1 MKAIPCKLVINSSR
15 GYIFTPREFPSVN
28 KAMEYARSDNG
39 GFAWRLFTMDGKLIK
54 RGFCDN
60 TPCGGYRGI

>member
-15 GYIFTPREFPSVN
+15 GYIFTPIEFPSV
-28 KAMEYARSDNG
+28 KQALEYARSDNG
-39 GFAWRLFTMDGKLIK
+39 GFAWRLFTLDGKFIK

-60 TPCGGYRGI
+60 SPWNGYRGI

>member
-15 GYIFTPREFPSVN
+15 GYVFTLMDFPSINQAV
-28 KAMEYARSDNG
+28 KYGRTFG
-39 GFAWRLFTMDGKLIK
+39 CGFAWRLYSMDGNLIQ

-60 TPCGGYRGI
+60 SPWNGYQGI